1 MYFSM
6 LLLGGLGF
14 ISISAV
20 AIYHVR
26 VPENPQRSNWRRRV
40 WIVTLIIVS
49 MVSYFLFSLHVI
61 AIVTVMMMELG
72 VVSKNLLATEATQ
85 ATQGQ
90 TASVMTLVGFGL
102 IGTALFVSH
111 SFRFTTDKYTA
122 YRKRQKDADRNT

>member
-1 MYFSM
+1 
-6 LLLGGLGF
+6 
-14 ISISAV
+14 
-20 AIYHVR
+20 
-26 VPENPQRSNWRRRV
+26 
-40 WIVTLIIVS
+40 
-49 MVSYFLFSLHVI
+49 
-61 AIVTVMMMELG
+61 MMELG

-122 YRKRQKDADRNT
+122 YRKRQKDADRNTWLPNHGGLFLFTDRQIARQISS